1 MFDIF
6 CYFSLPLSS
15 SSSSSSSFDA
25 EFTFA
30 FYLLG
35 FMCIPE
41 PPKRVKLAMDV
52 AKKSEG
58 TTKRKK
64 KQQHSW
70 ACFCMISLYM
80 GTLREMQA

>member
-6 CYFSLPLSS
+6 CYFLVVVVVVVVFIDVES
-15 SSSSSSSFDA
+15 
-25 EFTFA
+25 TFA

-52 AKKSEG
+52 AKKKPKAQEKERRRCSILW
-58 TTKRKK
+58 
-64 KQQHSW
+64 HV
-70 ACFCMISLYM
+70 FV
-80 GTLREMQA
+80 